1 MWDEL
6 AEEVEFEL
14 SQIRRLLDEYEG
26 LLQSAS
32 EKNPGGKDTLALA
45 GALHCFYNG
54 IENIFKRIAGKI
66 DGGLPR
72 NGAWHRK
79 LLDSMTTETPNRPA
93 VINPSIY
100 ARIEEYLRFRHRFRY
115 SYSFDLDWEEMSPLA
130 LGCKE
135 TLQLLEAELNEFLKH

>member
-6 AEEVEFEL
+6 AEEIEFEL

-32 EKNPGGKDTLALA
+32 EKNSDRRDILALA
-45 GALHCFYNG
+45 GVLHCFYNG

-66 DGGLPR
+66 DGGPPR
-72 NGAWHRK
+72 NGAWHRS
-79 LLDSMTTETPNRPA
+79 LLGSMTTETPNRPA
-93 VINPSIY
+93 VISPSLY
-100 ARIEEYLRFRHRFRY
+100 AQIEEYLRFRHRFRY
-115 SYSFDLDWEEMSPLA
+115 LYSFDLNWEEMSPLA

-135 TLQLLEAELNEFLKH
+135 MLRLLEAELDEFLKR